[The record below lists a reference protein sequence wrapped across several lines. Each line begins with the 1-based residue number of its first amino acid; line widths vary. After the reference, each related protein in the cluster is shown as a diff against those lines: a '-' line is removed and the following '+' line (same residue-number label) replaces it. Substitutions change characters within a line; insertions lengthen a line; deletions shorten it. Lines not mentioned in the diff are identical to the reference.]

1 MIIDLTFMIL
11 ITVSAT
17 VFFWAFYNL
26 PILAAGVK
34 GLLKNRGKH
43 ETQITSSEFLP
54 TCTII
59 VPVKNEEKVVNRLLV
74 SLSKLNY
81 PDTKK
86 EVVVVEDGST
96 DRTLEICLAHAKKNP
111 NVRVLHRDSSN
122 GKASALNYG
131 LKHSKSAIIA
141 VFDADSVPDLNVL
154 RNMCTYFNDPNVAG
168 VQGKTLSINSK
179 QNMLTQFIS
188 YEGAVYNEV
197 YLRGKDILN
206 LFVHL
211 TGSCQFIRRDIL
223 IKLEGFDEK
232 VLSEDIEL
240 SARLTKNNYKIR
252 YASDVIAWQESPS
265 KVKTLFK
272 QRTRWYRGVTE
283 IAFRYGT
290 LMGKLNR
297 KNLDAEVTLF
307 APFILIASLLPYLIT
322 GYTFFTIIPFDLF
335 WNYAVQFAT
344 LVTTFSLLL
353 CGLSLVYVT
362 KPRKIKNALWLPFVY
377 FYWSFQAFVALY
389 AIMLMA
395 LRRPKIWT
403 RTARSG
409 VVDDSSTCPLN
420 STENVVVSEEIVR
433 C

>member
-1 MIIDLTFMIL
+1 MIL
-11 ITVSAT
+11 ITISAT
-17 VFFWAFYNL
+17 VFFWAFYHL

-34 GLLKNRGKH
+34 DLIKNREKH
-43 ETQITSSEFLP
+43 DNQITLGKFLP

-81 PDTKK
+81 PNSKK
-86 EVVVVEDGST
+86 EVVVVEDGSS
-96 DRTLEICLAHAKKNP
+96 DKTLEICLNYAKNNT
-111 NVRVLHRDSSN
+111 NVKVFHRNSST

-131 LKHSKSAIIA
+131 LKYSKGDIIA
-141 VFDADSVPDLNVL
+141 VFDADSVPDPNVL
-154 RNMCTYFNDPNVAG
+154 RNMCSYFDDQNVAA

-197 YLRGKDILN
+197 YLRGKDVLN

-211 TGSCQFIRRDIL
+211 TGSCQFVRRDVIVE
-223 IKLEGFDEK
+223 LEGFDEK

-252 YASDVIAWQESPS
+252 YAPNVIAWQESPS
-265 KVKTLFK
+265 KIKTLFK
-272 QRTRWYRGVTE
+272 QRTRWFRGVTE
-283 IAFRYGT
+283 LAFKYGT
-290 LMGKLNR
+290 LMGKLNW
-297 KNLDAEVTLF
+297 KNLDAEATLF
-307 APFILIASLLPYLIT
+307 APFILIASFFPYLVT
-322 GYTFFTIIPFDLF
+322 GYTFFTIIPFDIF
-335 WNYAVQFAT
+335 WSYAVQFAT
-344 LVTTFSLLL
+344 IATTLSLLL
-353 CGLSLVYVT
+353 CGFSLVFVT
-362 KPRKIKNALWLPFVY
+362 KPRRIKNALWLPFVY

-389 AIMLMA
+389 AIFLIA
-395 LRRPKIWT
+395 LRRPKQWT

-409 VVDDSSTCPLN
+409 VIDNSSDCPLH
-420 STENVVVSEEIVR
+420 STVNYNTSEEIVR